1 MPCLAKCLAKN
12 NHLNMNISFDHK
24 NPVSIQRPSQ
34 RESHSTKVFPSRT
47 IVHAKLEMTEPGDHD
62 EQEAEAMAE
71 AVVRSG
77 KISRQISTGA
87 GGSSGISLSPQMES
101 RLAHLQGGG
110 QPMPEGLMNMM
121 ERGFGQDFGHV
132 RIHTDAEAA
141 EMSSIINA
149 RAFTLGNDIYFNQGQ
164 FSPNTTEGQRLVA
177 HELTHVVQGT
187 GKVGRTPQ
195 AIESEEQGSSIS
207 AGDVAETILYIS
219 NLCNDIYSAFQSLK
233 SYKEIYQLGKLFK
246 ELKVVADTE
255 LGIMR
260 STKDIIK
267 ATAEHRNIEAT
278 KLSRIVG
285 WGGVALA
292 LIDYGLTFKSLDFE
306 NNPVASSSVIA
317 LKTANLAS
325 VIISQPTILAKVAA
339 ASPQTAAL
347 FFAFGAG
354 CAIGDTINL
363 VSEKVFGK
371 APGVALV
378 DYIMNDDLSK
388 VTKDDVLNYFNFAKS
403 RIAYELYNEYNQL
416 DDHKK
421 EYVTIINSSQNGGNY
436 KFHAFM
442 LDYQK
447 SLKEKNGKRFL
458 KNCFV
463 YSSTTSFPAGESRI
477 NNLDIFILKK
487 AFQRVGLY

>member
-1 MPCLAKCLAKN
+1 
-12 NHLNMNISFDHK
+12 MNTSFDHK
-24 NPVSIQRPSQ
+24 DTPKNQRPSQ
-34 RESHSTKVFPSRT
+34 RENQSAKAYPSRT

-62 EQEAEAMAE
+62 EQEADAIAN
-71 AVVRSG
+71 AVVSGG
-77 KISRQISTGA
+77 KISRKISGGG
-87 GGSSGISLSPQMES
+87 GGSSGIAVSQQMES
-101 RLAHLQGGG
+101 QLSQLQGGG
-110 QPMPEGLMNMM
+110 RPMPQGLLNMM
-121 ERGFGQDFGHV
+121 ESGFGQDFGHV

-141 EMSSIINA
+141 DMSSSISA
-149 RAFTLGNDIYFNQGQ
+149 KAFTLGNDIYFNRGQ
-164 FSPNTTEGQRLVA
+164 FNPETTEGQRLVA

-187 GKVGRTPQ
+187 GKVGRAPQ

-267 ATAEHRNIEAT
+267 ATAEHGSIEAT
-278 KLSRIVG
+278 KLNRIVG

-306 NNPVASSSVIA
+306 KDPVASSSVIA

-354 CAIGDTINL
+354 FAIGDTINL

-371 APGVALV
+371 APGAALV
-378 DYIMNDDLSK
+378 DYIMNDDLGK

-403 RIAYELYNEYNQL
+403 RIAYELYNEYIKLEDN
-416 DDHKK
+416 KK
-421 EYVTIINSSQNGGNY
+421 KNITIVGSSKTGKNSLFN
-436 KFHAFM
+436 KFMIA
-442 LDYQK
+442 YRGR
-447 SLKEKNGKRFL
+447 LKNNTEKNFL
-458 KNCFV
+458 RGCFMFPI
-463 YSSTTSFPAGESRI
+463 TTSFTFKLQKKGKVTDYRLQKDDCI
-477 NNLDIFILKK
+477 ILRQ
-487 AFQRVGLY
+487 AFCNVGLYP